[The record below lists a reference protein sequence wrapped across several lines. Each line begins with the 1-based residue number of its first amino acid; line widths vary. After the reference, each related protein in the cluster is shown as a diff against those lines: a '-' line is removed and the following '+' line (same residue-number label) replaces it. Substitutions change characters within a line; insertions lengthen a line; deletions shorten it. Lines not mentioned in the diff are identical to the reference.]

1 MPLPKRTE
9 EHVESMMSTV
19 FGIVSYLP
27 TIVVWG
33 VGVVFCFTHWQS
45 HPRKARFALAAIA
58 LAFLSALFGI
68 AGAFF
73 WSTFVSHE
81 QIAMVFGIQRVIQ
94 SVLHAAVWI
103 LVLLAIFK
111 PEPQA

>member
-1 MPLPKRTE
+1 ME

-27 TIVVWG
+27 AIVVWG
-33 VGVVFCFTHWQS
+33 IGVVFCFTHWQS

-68 AGAFF
+68 AGTFF
-73 WSTFVSHE
+73 WSAFVSHE
-81 QIAMVFGIQRVIQ
+81 QIAMYFGIQRVIQ

-103 LVLLAIFK
+103 LILMAIFK
-111 PEPQA
+111 SEPQA